1 MIHLPTDLRKRS
13 TMRLYLAV
21 ILAISFLENFKVHIV
36 RGTLGTQAMASN
48 SCVKLHTEKI
58 SIRRIA
64 NYETQNHPQKV
75 VILITRNGIKI
86 CVPHNLPWV
95 NKTLKTLNK
104 RKCKTKGC
112 RL

>member
-1 MIHLPTDLRKRS
+1 
-13 TMRLYLAV
+13 MRFYLAV

-36 RGTLGTQAMASN
+36 RGTLGTQAMAHN
-48 SCVKLHTEKI
+48 SCVSLRTEKI

-64 NYETQNHPQKV
+64 NYEIQNHPQKV

-95 NKTLKTLNK
+95 NQTINTLDKRKNK
-104 RKCKTKGC
+104 RKTEKS
-112 RL
+112 